1 MAQVRTQAGS
11 DHRVDLEQ
19 NWLQLTRVTLPGL
32 SASRGWPVR
41 EDHCFQ
47 RILLD
52 AVCGGVW
59 YDHVKGRPAYRRI
72 EMERL
77 EAAVALGERVA
88 TGEEDLGALNARSL
102 AWRRERG

>member
-1 MAQVRTQAGS
+1 MTPDR
-11 DHRVDLEQ
+11 HNLEQ
-19 NWLQLTRVTLPGL
+19 IWLQLTRVTLPGL

-41 EDHCFQ
+41 DDHCFQ

-59 YDHVKGRPAYRRI
+59 YDHVQGRPAYRRI

-77 EAAVALGERVA
+77 AAAVALGQRVA
-88 TGEEDLGALNARSL
+88 AGEEDLGALNARSL
-102 AWRRERG
+102 AWRRGR

>member
-1 MAQVRTQAGS
+1 VTEDRTE
-11 DHRVDLEQ
+11 LEKR
-19 NWLQLTRVTLPGL
+19 WLHLTRVTLPGL
-32 SASRGWPVR
+32 SASREWPVR

-72 EMERL
+72 EAERL
-77 EAAVALGERVA
+77 AAAVTLGERIVA
-88 TGEEDLGALNARSL
+88 GDVDLRALNARSL
-102 AWRRERG
+102 AWRRGRR